1 MAHVLVFAGGIGA
14 RMKSND
20 IPKQFIDVDGKP
32 IIVRTLEHF
41 EKHAQVE
48 DIVISCLAEKIDY
61 MKMLV
66 AKYNISKVVSV
77 VPGGENGHQS
87 IHNGLVEIEK
97 NSKPEDIVL
106 ICDGVRPML
115 SEKLITDCIDT
126 ARAHETA
133 VPVTPSID
141 SVLESP
147 DGQTCCKSL
156 PRKQMFITQA
166 PQGYTMRKIMWAH
179 DEAEKR
185 GITNPISSSELLI
198 ELGETVQ
205 IFQGIRE
212 NIKVTT
218 PEDLQTLRSYFYYES
233 FKNFAKEEL
242 KYDQI

>member
-1 MAHVLVFAGGIGA
+1 MVHALIFAGGIGA
-14 RMKSND
+14 RMKSLD

-41 EKHAQVE
+41 SKHE
-48 DIVISCLAEKIDY
+48 EIDSIVISCIADKIDY
-61 MKMLV
+61 LKGLIEMHRINKVKAVV
-66 AKYNISKVVSV
+66 A
-77 VPGGENGHQS
+77 GGENGHQS
-87 IHNGLVEIEK
+87 IHNGLVEIDK
-97 NSKPEDIVL
+97 YASRSDVVL

-115 SEKLITDCIDT
+115 TSKLLSDCIAT
-126 ARAHETA
+126 AREYETA

-147 DGQTCCKSL
+147 DGETCSKSL

-198 ELGETVQ
+198 ELGETVR

-242 KYDQI
+242 KYDL